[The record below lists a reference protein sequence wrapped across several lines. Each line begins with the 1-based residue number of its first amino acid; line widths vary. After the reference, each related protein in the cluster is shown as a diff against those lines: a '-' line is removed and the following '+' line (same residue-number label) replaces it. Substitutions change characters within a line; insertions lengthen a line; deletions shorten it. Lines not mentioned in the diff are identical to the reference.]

1 MLPNSP
7 RKKQLMSDRHLLQ
20 NPEDQQT
27 LDAPHVL
34 VIEDNRDLAKL
45 FCDLLEIVGCTTEIA
60 TTVNAAL
67 DLVKKKTPQLIFCDL
82 GLPGEKSGFEFPQE
96 LRALGNIGN
105 VRLIAVTGYSSPE
118 DHARVLECGFE
129 CMLTKPFKFA
139 QIQSIV
145 DSMRQT

>member
-1 MLPNSP
+1 
-7 RKKQLMSDRHLLQ
+7 MSDRHLLQ

-27 LDAPHVL
+27 LNTLHIL
-34 VIEDNRDLAKL
+34 VIEDNRDLARL

-67 DLVKKKTPQLIFCDL
+67 DLVKKKIPQLVFCDL

-96 LRALGNIGN
+96 LRALGNIDN
-105 VRLIAVTGYSSPE
+105 VRLIAITGYSSPE
-118 DHARVLECGFE
+118 DHARALESGFE

-145 DSMRQT
+145 DSMRQRQYPC

>member
-1 MLPNSP
+1 LEHRVTLPNSLL
-7 RKKQLMSDRHLLQ
+7 KKQLMPDRHLSQ
-20 NPEDQQT
+20 NPDP
-27 LDAPHVL
+27 PHVL

-67 DLVKKKTPQLIFCDL
+67 GLVKKKMPQLIFCDL

-118 DHARVLECGFE
+118 DHTHAIKSGFE
-129 CMLTKPFKFA
+129 CVLTKPFKFA
-139 QIQSIV
+139 EIQTII
-145 DSMRQT
+145 DSVRRS